1 MQQGGIIKSS
11 GLSEARNSSV
21 VRSGNWQLFRG
32 RGQDA
37 SSTMLMGFRLQ
48 PMEMSVTMFGFVGVP
63 FDFVLVSLTITEIP
77 VMTIPHFRV
86 PDDKYLVS
94 ALLEVLNFFMKGCS
108 LLLLAGLE
116 VEVAM
121 LESDLH
127 FQLEANIAMISSW
140 MVLAEPWKSESPLIL
155 SYLTAA

>member
-1 MQQGGIIKSS
+1 
-11 GLSEARNSSV
+11 
-21 VRSGNWQLFRG
+21 
-32 RGQDA
+32 
-37 SSTMLMGFRLQ
+37 
-48 PMEMSVTMFGFVGVP
+48 
-63 FDFVLVSLTITEIP
+63 
-77 VMTIPHFRV
+77 
-86 PDDKYLVS
+86 
-94 ALLEVLNFFMKGCS
+94 MKGCS